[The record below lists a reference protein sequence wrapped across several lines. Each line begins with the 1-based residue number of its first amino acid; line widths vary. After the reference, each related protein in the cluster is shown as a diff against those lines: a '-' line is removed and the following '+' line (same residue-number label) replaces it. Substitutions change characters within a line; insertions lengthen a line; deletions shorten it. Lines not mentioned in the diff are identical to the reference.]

1 VNRRA
6 ALVAFVLLM
15 ACMLGVLVDVAP
27 RAAAHL
33 LLLAAIAVSALG
45 GALVGLLV
53 GEAQEA
59 AQKESS
65 IDPDEGIGTIK

>member
-6 ALVAFVLLM
+6 ALVAFVLLL
-15 ACMLGVLVDVAP
+15 ACMLGVLVDLAP

-45 GALVGLLV
+45 GVLVGLL
-53 GEAQEA
+53 A
-59 AQKESS
+59 AEVVRRPRKESS